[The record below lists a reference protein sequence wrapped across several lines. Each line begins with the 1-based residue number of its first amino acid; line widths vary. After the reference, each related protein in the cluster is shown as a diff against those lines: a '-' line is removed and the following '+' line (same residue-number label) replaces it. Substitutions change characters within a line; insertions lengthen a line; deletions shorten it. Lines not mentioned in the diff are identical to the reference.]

1 MRLLTGVCD
10 GRCLISSLF
19 QHSYFF
25 ANMQRLG
32 MVIRSLH
39 IYYIVCRVPRFGVR
53 FGAAVYVGGDYVSRV
68 A

>member
-1 MRLLTGVCD
+1 
-10 GRCLISSLF
+10 
-19 QHSYFF
+19 
-25 ANMQRLG
+25 

-53 FGAAVYVGGDYVSRV
+53 FGTAVYVGWGDYVSRV

>member
-1 MRLLTGVCD
+1 
-10 GRCLISSLF
+10 
-19 QHSYFF
+19 
-25 ANMQRLG
+25 MQRLG

-53 FGAAVYVGGDYVSRV
+53 FGTAVYVGGNYVSRV